1 MDDKRSQETKTAGEH
16 TDDFKASIQKATE
29 AAAAQVAFWKEFWEE
44 WIPGGLRKRKRYR
57 TKGHGRRK
65 GERRRK
71 NKAARASRKKARPYK
86 KRRRK

>member
-44 WIPGGLRKRKRYR
+44 WIPGGRKRKRYR

-71 NKAARASRKKARPYK
+71 NKAARASRKKARPNK
-86 KRRRK
+86 KRRR